1 MQIVQKI
8 YIECQEMMP
17 DMKIKKGSFW
27 FNGKKYLIVDGNIKE
42 EQTDEQI
49 PF

>member
-8 YIECQEMMP
+8 YIECQEMLP

-27 FNGKKYLIVDGNIKE
+27 FNNVKYFIVDGKITTE
-42 EQTDEQI
+42 ESETAGK
-49 PF
+49 